1 MSEKPIS
8 LEMRDTV
15 AVVTLATPENR
26 NALTPKMRNAL
37 LDCLDPLMADS
48 TTRAIVLTGAGGSF
62 CAGGDLKSMRPGE
75 PLYARHRL
83 MAGHR
88 LVRLLAE
95 GPKAVIAAVEGAAF
109 GGGLSLAAAAD
120 CCVAARDARFGAA
133 FGKVGLM
140 PDLGMLWSV
149 PARIGLGRAKRL
161 AMLSEVLGGEEAVA
175 IGLADRLAE
184 PGRALETALA
194 EAALF
199 AAAAP
204 LAVAAAKAAF
214 ARLPGPLDQVLA
226 EEVGQQSALMQ
237 SADHGEAREAF
248 LAKRTPSFKGR

>member
-1 MSEKPIS
+1 MSDALVGVET
-8 LEMRDTV
+8 RGGV
-15 AVVTLATPENR
+15 AVVTLDSPENR
-26 NALTPKMRNAL
+26 NALTPQMRGAL
-37 LDCLDPLMADS
+37 LETLDPLMADAEVR
-48 TTRAIVLTGAGGSF
+48 TLVLTGAGGAF

-95 GPKAVIAAVEGAAF
+95 GPKPVIAAVEGAAF
-109 GGGLSLAAAAD
+109 GGGLSLAAMAD

-140 PDLGMLWSV
+140 PDLGMLWAV

-161 AMLSEVLGGEEAVA
+161 AMLSEVIGGEEAVA
-175 IGLADRLAE
+175 LGLADVLAE
-184 PGRALETALA
+184 PGEALA
-194 EAALF
+194 GALAQAELF

-204 LAVAAAKAAF
+204 LAVAATKNAF
-214 ARLPGPLDQVLA
+214 ARLPGTLDAVLA
-226 EEVGQQSALMQ
+226 EEVNQQSALMQ
-237 SADHGEAREAF
+237 SQDHMEAREAF
-248 LAKRTPSFKGR
+248 FAKRRPNFRGQ

>member
-1 MSEKPIS
+1 MTEQ
-8 LEMRDTV
+8 LVTV
-15 AVVTLATPENR
+15 ERQAAIAVVTMTNPAQR
-26 NALTPKMRNAL
+26 NALSPAMREAL
-37 LDCLDPLMADS
+37 LGALDPLMADPE
-48 TTRAIVLTGAGGSF
+48 TRALVLTGAGGTF

-83 MAGHR
+83 MEGHR

-95 GPKAVIAAVEGAAF
+95 GPKPVIAAVEGAAF
-109 GGGLSLAAAAD
+109 GGGLSLAAIAD

-140 PDLGMLWSV
+140 PDLGMLWAV

-161 AMLSEVLGGEEAVA
+161 AMLSEVLSGEEAVA
-175 IGLADRLAE
+175 IGLADVAAE
-184 PGRALETALA
+184 PGQALGTALEQ
-194 EAALF
+194 AAAF

-204 LAVAAAKAAF
+204 LAVAATKAAF
-214 ARLPGPLDQVLA
+214 ARLPGPLDLVLA

-237 SADHGEAREAF
+237 SADHAEAREAF
-248 LAKRTPSFKGR
+248 LAKRTPEFRGK